1 MIFNDNFIYIVLLLI
16 GGFFFFLQIK
26 MMLFPQY
33 KGEIVEFE
41 NIIDADCK
49 TCNSRTKGKMSL
61 PIKVK
66 TDDGEIIEAE
76 VSCCT
81 VCIEKFKVGSRVGV
95 TKIGNRY
102 ITQACFNLRKK
113 GIDDLN
119 T

>member
-1 MIFNDNFIYIVLLLI
+1 MIFNDNFIYIALLFV
-16 GGFFFFLQIK
+16 GGFFFFLQVKI
-26 MMLFPQY
+26 MLFPQF
-33 KGEIVEFE
+33 KGEIIEFE

-49 TCNSRTKGKMSL
+49 ACNRNKGKMSL

-66 TDDGEIIEAE
+66 TDDGDIIEAE
-76 VSCCT
+76 ISCCT
-81 VCIEKFKVGSRVGV
+81 VCLENFKVGSRVGV

-113 GIDDLN
+113 RIDKLN